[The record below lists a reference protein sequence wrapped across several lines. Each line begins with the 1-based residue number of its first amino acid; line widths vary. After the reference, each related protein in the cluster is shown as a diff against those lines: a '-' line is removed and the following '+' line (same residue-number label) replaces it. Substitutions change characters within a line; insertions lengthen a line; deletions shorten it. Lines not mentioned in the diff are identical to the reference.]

1 MSTTPKDVA
10 QWMMDELKRVTYL
23 YQETVVYDINSKFG
37 DEFTYINDNGNLAI
51 SKKVLAAFRKL
62 NDGDVIWERGEKMW
76 RFRANYDSP
85 GRQQD

>member
-10 QWMMDELKRVTYL
+10 QWMMEELKRVNYL
-23 YQETVVYDINSKFG
+23 YQETVVYDIDSKFG

-51 SKKVLAAFRKL
+51 SKNVLAAFRKL
-62 NDGDVIWERGEKMW
+62 NEGNVIWERGEKMW
-76 RFRANYDSP
+76 RFRESYDSP